1 MPDFSTLA
9 KSISNK
15 VSPLESKFKLTY
27 SMILNI
33 LRVRHHL
40 RIESMMEKSFVE
52 HKIQLKFNEWL
63 MDKERLENELKMA
76 SVPDCALCKLDLDQ
90 FSSKIIDYVS
100 QRSVVMKEFCERAVQ
115 SKKLIEAGSIIIYG
129 TVERPFYL
137 GVVLKYRLS
146 PVIANTELRVIG
158 FNPLDMISHMGDLS
172 KIDSKIELISLNK
185 VDSITKLVIGDLKVP
200 AENVPQQS
208 EEAARIC
215 EQVYEKLVSFNH
227 ELPMSSIESL
237 FFIPSY
243 DPAKDLK
250 MNEMNYTLKY
260 HQFLNSRASLLQKQ
274 CMGCLEFYEH
284 YKLSSRKINL
294 ENCLNEISRNLS
306 CENLQFLPDYRKR
319 LAILNEL
326 GYLNNENVLTMKG
339 KVACLISENELVITE
354 LLVENFLHDLTPE
367 EIAAVMSCFMFQQKH
382 ALKELNNENLAK
394 KIIEIKR
401 FSIELDKVQN
411 KYGLTMN
418 SCEILD
424 SLNFGLVQVVYEWA
438 RGMVC
443 SGFSFKNQHSFLVF
457 FLNFFSFTSTSRFRT

>member
-1 MPDFSTLA
+1 MPDFTTLA

-52 HKIQLKFNEWL
+52 HKIQLKFSEWL
-63 MDKERLENELKMA
+63 MDKERLEGELKMA
-76 SVPDCALCKLDLDQ
+76 SVPDCSLCKLDLDQ
-90 FSSKIIDYVS
+90 FSSDIIDYVA
-100 QRSVVMKEFCERAVQ
+100 QRSVAMKEFCERAVQ

-129 TVERPFYL
+129 TVQKPFYI
-137 GVVLKYRLS
+137 GVVLKYRPS

-158 FNPLDMISHMGDLS
+158 FNPLDMIAHMGDLS
-172 KIDSKIELISLNK
+172 KIDSRIELISLNK
-185 VDSITKLVIGDLKVP
+185 VDCLTKLVIGDLKVP

-208 EEAARIC
+208 EDAARIC
-215 EQVYEKLVSFNH
+215 EQVYEKLISFNH
-227 ELPMSSIESL
+227 ELPISSIESL

-243 DPAKDLK
+243 SPPQDLK
-250 MNEMNYTLKY
+250 MNEMNYVLKY
-260 HQFLNSRASLLQKQ
+260 NQFLACRGNLLQRQ
-274 CMGCLEFYEH
+274 CTGCLEFYEH
-284 YKLSSRKINL
+284 YKLSSHKINL

-354 LLVENFLHDLTPE
+354 LLVENFLHDLAPE

-382 ALKELNNENLAK
+382 ALKELNSENLAK

-401 FSIELDKVQN
+401 VSIELDKVQN
-411 KYGLTMN
+411 KYGVTMN

-438 RGMVC
+438 RGMV
-443 SGFSFKNQHSFLVF
+443 GFIE
-457 FLNFFSFTSTSRFRT
+457 NFCF